1 MILQCFNFLFF
12 LFFSVFSCFFS
23 DHFFHSISF
32 KPHTRHL
39 HLFICVCV
47 KYSYAT
53 RTSTIIL
60 YETNN
65 NALTYI
71 DQQYNGIDTMEVVK
85 DKRRT
90 MIFPTWQQRE
100 ELEKVT
106 DDGSKM

>member
-1 MILQCFNFLFF
+1 M
-12 LFFSVFSCFFS
+12 
-23 DHFFHSISF
+23 
-32 KPHTRHL
+32 
-39 HLFICVCV
+39 CV

-85 DKRRT
+85 EKRRT